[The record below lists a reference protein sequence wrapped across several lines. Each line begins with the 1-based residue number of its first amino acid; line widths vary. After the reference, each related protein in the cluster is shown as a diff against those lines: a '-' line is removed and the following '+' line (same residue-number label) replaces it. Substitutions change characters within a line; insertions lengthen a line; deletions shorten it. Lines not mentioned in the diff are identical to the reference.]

1 MRNCHEQNG
10 CDLMLKTICNNFL
23 LVTVAFLL
31 SACNNIDD
39 TNHPG
44 VAEALTPEFGD
55 TFIEA
60 SIGDASTLL
69 PVLASDSASSS
80 INSLIYRGL
89 VRYDKNLQI
98 EGELAESWD
107 ISADNL
113 TITFH
118 LRKGVTWHDGAPF
131 TSADVKFNYQLYVD
145 PKTPTAYAESFRQ
158 VTGVETPDPYT
169 FVVHYDKPYAPA
181 LMSWATSVHP
191 KHLLQGKD
199 VTKSDLARNPIGTG
213 PYRFSEWLGG
223 EKIVL
228 EANPDYFEGQP
239 YIKRIVYRII
249 PDISTQFLELQTGSL
264 DFMGLSPLQFDRQTD
279 TPAFRRLYEKYRYL
293 SFGYTYLGYN
303 LNRPLFQDKRVRQA
317 LSYAINKQELI
328 DGVLLGYGKAATGP
342 YKPDTWVY
350 NSDVAKYSYDPDKAR
365 QLLADAGWQDTDGNG
380 ILDKAGNEFSFT
392 IVTNQGND
400 LRSKTGEI
408 IQRRFKEVGVDVKLR
423 IIEWATFLKEFI
435 NPNNFD
441 ATLLGWSGG
450 PEPDQYNIWHS
461 SKTAPGELNF
471 IGFKNDEVDRLLEEG
486 RRVFDQQKRKIYYDR
501 FQEILAEEQ
510 PYTFLYVG
518 ESLPA
523 VSKRFRGV
531 EAAPAG
537 IRYNFNQ
544 WYVPLAEQKY
554 SR

>member
-1 MRNCHEQNG
+1 MRNFFFY
-10 CDLMLKTICNNFL
+10 DLLFVATVL
-23 LVTVAFLL
+23 LLL
-31 SACNNIDD
+31 SACNNADEV
-39 TNHPG
+39 NHPG

-80 INSLIYRGL
+80 INGLIYNGL
-89 VRYDKNLQI
+89 IRYDKNLQI
-98 EGELAESWD
+98 EGELAESWE
-107 ISADNL
+107 ISEDNL

-131 TSADVKFNYQLYVD
+131 TAADVKFNYQLYID
-145 PKTPTAYAESFRQ
+145 PQTPTAYAESFKQ

-169 FVVHYDKPYAPA
+169 FIVHYEKPYAPA
-181 LMSWATSVHP
+181 LISWATSIHP
-191 KHLLQGKD
+191 KHLLDGED
-199 VTKSDLARNPIGTG
+199 ITKSRLARQPVGTG
-213 PYRFSEWLGG
+213 PYRFVEWLGG

-228 EANPDYFEGQP
+228 ESNPDYFEGQP
-239 YIKRIVYRII
+239 YIKRVVYRII

-264 DFMGLSPLQFDRQTD
+264 DYMGLSPLQFSRQTD
-279 TPAFRRLYEKYRYL
+279 TPAFRRLYNKYRYL
-293 SFGYTYLGYN
+293 NFGYTYLGYN
-303 LNRPLFQDKRVRQA
+303 LKRPMFQDKRVRQA
-317 LSYAINKQELI
+317 LTYAINKQELI
-328 DGVLLGYGKAATGP
+328 DGVLLGYGTVATGP

-350 NSDVAKYSYDPDKAR
+350 NADVPKYPYNPDKAR
-365 QLLADAGWQDTDGNG
+365 QLLAEAGWQDTDGNG
-380 ILDKAGNEFSFT
+380 ILDKDGKELSFT

-408 IQRRFKEVGVDVKLR
+408 IQRRFKAVGVAVKLR

-435 NPNNFD
+435 NPGNFD
-441 ATLLGWSGG
+441 ATILGWTGG

-461 SKTAPGELNF
+461 SKTGPRELNF
-471 IGFKNDEVDRLLEEG
+471 IGFKNTEVDSLLEGG
-486 RRVFDQQKRKIYYDR
+486 RRVFDLQQRKVYYDR

-518 ESLPA
+518 EALPA

-544 WYVPLAEQKY
+544 WFVPQVEQKY
-554 SR
+554 IR